1 MVALHWGGLLSMAC
15 VLAVIVIIFNKS
27 CFCMQKGGG
36 EICISAFLEAL
47 KMLLCFLKANIKET
61 KYCVMNVKV
70 RRGRILP
77 CCRQPATGDY
87 FFKNE
92 YHIQIRNIL

>member
-1 MVALHWGGLLSMAC
+1 MAC

-27 CFCMQKGGG
+27 YFCMHKGGGGGG

-70 RRGRILP
+70 RRGEILP
-77 CCRQPATGDY
+77 CCRQPATGDF